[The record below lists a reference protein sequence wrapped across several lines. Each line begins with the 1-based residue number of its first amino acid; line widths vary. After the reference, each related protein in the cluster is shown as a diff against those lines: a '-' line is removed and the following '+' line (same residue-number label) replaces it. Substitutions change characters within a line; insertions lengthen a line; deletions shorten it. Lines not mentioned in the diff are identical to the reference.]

1 MEPTPQDA
9 LENTT
14 SEPQD
19 GELDE
24 FEAALAADGGGTFRH
39 VEERDIVEGIVTAVH
54 DSGVLVDVGCKSE
67 GFIPLSEFADPSEY
81 PAPGETIEVAV
92 VRIDEEKDQ
101 IRLSK
106 KRADYERMWQVLAEH
121 AKSGEPISAVVTER
135 VKGGLRVDVGVSGFI
150 PASQVGTRDPRNLDR
165 FVGRELRLK
174 VLEADRDSNKVILSH
189 RVLVE
194 EDRDRR
200 KVDTLAKLEPGI
212 IAEGKVRSLTN
223 YGAFIDLGGIDG
235 LLHISEMSW
244 IRIKHPSDVMKV
256 GDTVR
261 VVVLE
266 LADDGNR
273 ISLGMRQ
280 ILPDPWKAAAAKLK
294 VGSVVKATIV
304 RPVRTG
310 AFAQLTE
317 AGIEGFIP
325 VREISSKR
333 INDPAD
339 VVHRGQDVEVKIM
352 ELQPGSRRMTL
363 SMIEAES
370 EKERVEVRSY
380 ISSQDRE
387 KRTLGDQFGGVLA
400 AALAQ
405 TQEPEAPA
413 AKPKAS
419 RAKVKAE
426 EAREI
431 EAELEEEA
439 ESEVAEAEFEAAEA
453 AAEIA
458 EAEAEVAE
466 VVAEVADAVAEAAA
480 AEAEEAEAIAEAA
493 AIVAAEAAALAVEAE
508 AKAEAAEVVAEVAAV
523 EAEAAD
529 IAAQVAEAKAEEAPE
544 TAEPKTT
551 EGDAS

>member
-9 LENTT
+9 MAQDT
-14 SEPQD
+14 SAPQD
-19 GELDE
+19 SEQDE
-24 FEAALAADGGGTFRH
+24 FEAALAADGGGTFRD
-39 VEERDIVEGIVTAVH
+39 VAERDIVEGIVTAVH

-67 GFIPLSEFADPSEY
+67 GFIPLSEFSDPSEY

-106 KRADYERMWQVLAEH
+106 KRADYERMWHVLMEH
-121 AKSGEPISAVVTER
+121 AKNGEPISAVVTER

-174 VLEADRDSNKVILSH
+174 VLEADRESNKVILSH

-194 EDRDRR
+194 EDRERR
-200 KVDTLAKLEPGI
+200 KVDTLARLEPGI

-223 YGAFIDLGGIDG
+223 YGAFVDLGGIDG
-235 LLHISEMSW
+235 LLHVSEMSW
-244 IRIKHPSDVMKV
+244 IRIKHPSEVMKV

-266 LADDGNR
+266 IADEGNR

-310 AFAQLTE
+310 AFAQLKE
-317 AGIEGFIP
+317 SGIEGFIP

-333 INDPAD
+333 VNDPAD
-339 VVHRGQDVEVKIM
+339 VVHKGQDVDVKIM

-363 SMIEAES
+363 SMLEAES

-405 TQEPEAPA
+405 AQEPESPAP
-413 AKPKAS
+413 KPKPS

-426 EAREI
+426 EAREA
-431 EAELEEEA
+431 EA
-439 ESEVAEAEFEAAEA
+439 EVAEAEAEAAEIVAEA
-453 AAEIA
+453 AAEEAEAAEIAAEVAVA
-458 EAEAEVAE
+458 EAEAAEIAAEEAVAEAVVAE
-466 VVAEVADAVAEAAA
+466 VVAEVA
-480 AEAEEAEAIAEAA
+480 EAE
-493 AIVAAEAAALAVEAE
+493 
-508 AKAEAAEVVAEVAAV
+508 AEAAEE
-523 EAEAAD
+523 
-529 IAAQVAEAKAEEAPE
+529 KAEEASAA
-544 TAEPKTT
+544 AEPKTT